1 MLARTLPRA
10 FRKAYGREMLLD
22 LEALLAHRRLRW
34 GKGAVVVGLMGA
46 VWDLTGRIAREW
58 GRVVARGLGV
68 GTTRQERQGGSRT
81 RRESRKSLGLGIEL
95 RMGETMMSVMRELR
109 LAARSLL
116 RKPGFSGV
124 AALTLGL
131 GMGSVLAI
139 FTLVNAIL
147 LQPLPY
153 LEPDGII
160 EIEHHA
166 PAIELPNLNNS
177 SGTLALYRES
187 ADFFSKVVGLNS
199 GSRVLTGLDQ
209 AAQVDL
215 LYASPEIFE
224 VLGYQP
230 SMGRPFGEADAVEG
244 AAPVV
249 VLTHDEWRS
258 RFGGDPDVLGQTIE
272 LDGVTTEIIGVMPE
286 DFELVQPGP
295 VALAPLIEPAEPEF
309 GTFGTTG
316 LARLAP
322 GVTLEQA
329 RNRIEVLQARI
340 PERFPSI
347 TQEEL
352 DGFGWG
358 VSLVTLKENL
368 VEDVATVLW
377 LVLGTVGFVLLI
389 ACANVANL
397 FLVRAEGRQKEIA
410 VRAAMGAGRG
420 SVAASFVYESLIL
433 GLAGGLLGVV
443 VAALGVQ
450 LLVTY
455 GPQDI
460 PRLPEVAIDPTVL
473 GVAALLSVV
482 VGVLLG
488 LLPMT
493 RYSAR
498 TFVGA
503 LRDGGRANTAGRGR
517 NRARSA
523 LVMSQLALALILLV
537 GSGLMFRSFAE
548 MRRVDLGFEVENILT
563 VGMRVGDGID
573 RPEAAGFYRE
583 LQSRVAALPG
593 VQGVGITTALPLGP
607 GNTNG
612 GSFYIE
618 SRPREEGALPP
629 VAMYRA
635 AGPGFFASMGIR
647 IVQGRDMEAADLDGS
662 AARVWI
668 DQYFADTFFD
678 GDALGERI
686 AWRSTG
692 DEDESPQEQDW
703 AEVVGIFANVKQ
715 HGIRED
721 PMGHAYFPLIPGQL
735 DYPDLEVGF
744 LAVRVQPG
752 IAASSLTPAIR
763 EEVNRLD
770 RQVPITR
777 VQTAE
782 EVLSSAM
789 AGESITLILLGIA
802 AAMAL
807 FLGSIGLFGVISY
820 VVTQRTREI
829 GVRIALGARASEVS
843 SMVLRQG
850 VAVSVAGVV
859 LGLAGSFGLTRLMG
873 TILYEVSATDPLT
886 FVAAPIVLLGV
897 SSVATW
903 LPARRAAR
911 VDPVES
917 LRQE

>member
-1 MLARTLPRA
+1 
-10 FRKAYGREMLLD
+10 
-22 LEALLAHRRLRW
+22 
-34 GKGAVVVGLMGA
+34 
-46 VWDLTGRIAREW
+46 
-58 GRVVARGLGV
+58 
-68 GTTRQERQGGSRT
+68 
-81 RRESRKSLGLGIEL
+81 
-95 RMGETMMSVMRELR
+95 MMSVIRELR

-116 RKPGFSGV
+116 RMPGFSVV
-124 AALTLGL
+124 AVSLKKV

-153 LEPDGII
+153 PDPDRIV

-166 PAIELPNLNNS
+166 PAIELPTLNNS

-187 ADFFSKVVGLNS
+187 ADFFSKVVGVS
-199 GSRVLTGLDQ
+199 SASRVLTGLDQ

-215 LYASPEIFE
+215 LYASPEIFD

-230 SMGRPFGEADAVEG
+230 SMGRPFAAADAVEG

-258 RFGGDPDVLGQTIE
+258 RFGGDPGVLGQTIE

-286 DFELVQPGP
+286 DFEFVRPGP
-295 VALAPLIEPAEPEF
+295 VALAPMIEPGEPVF

-322 GVTLEQA
+322 DVSLEEA

-358 VSLVTLKENL
+358 VSLTPMKENL

-433 GLAGGLLGVV
+433 AIAGGLLGIL
-443 VAALGVQ
+443 VAALGVG

-455 GPQDI
+455 GPEDI
-460 PRLPEVAIDPTVL
+460 PRLQDVAINPTVL
-473 GVAALLSVV
+473 AVAGLLSVV

-498 TFVGA
+498 AFVGV

-517 NRARSA
+517 NRARNA
-523 LVMSQLALALILLV
+523 LVMSQLALALVLLV

-548 MRRVDLGFEVENILT
+548 IRRVDLGFDKENILT
-563 VGMRVGDGID
+563 VGVRVGDALT
-573 RPEAAGFYRE
+573 RLEAAEFYRE
-583 LQSRVAALPG
+583 LRTRVAALPG
-593 VQGVGITTALPLGP
+593 VQSVGITTALPLGP
-607 GNTNG
+607 GNSNG
-612 GSFYIE
+612 GSFHIE

-635 AGPGFFASMGIR
+635 AGPGFFASMGIQ
-647 IVQGRDMEAADLDGS
+647 IVQGRDMEPADLDGS

-686 AWRSTG
+686 AWHVSG
-692 DEDESPQEQDW
+692 EDAESPQEQDW

-715 HGIRED
+715 TGIRED
-721 PMGHAYFPLIPGQL
+721 PIGHAYFPLMSGQL
-735 DYPDLEVGF
+735 DYPDLDVGF
-744 LAVRVQPG
+744 LALRVQPG
-752 IAASSLTPAIR
+752 LAASSLTPAIR
-763 EEVNRLD
+763 DEVNRIN
-770 RQVPITR
+770 RQVPVTR
-777 VQTAE
+777 VQTVE
-782 EVLSSAM
+782 EVVASAM

-802 AAMAL
+802 ATMAL

-843 SMVLRQG
+843 KMVLRQG
-850 VAVSVAGVV
+850 VAVSVAGVI

-873 TILYEVSATDPLT
+873 TILYGVSATDPLT
-886 FVAAPIVLLGV
+886 FVVAPVVLLGV
-897 SSVATW
+897 SAVATW

-911 VDPVES
+911 VDPIDS